1 MRLQADVSL
10 YFDAVQTADISSAF
24 EAALV
29 QTEFIWGLQESDE
42 WAEDQTNKASLDPS
56 IKVARERGDPGT
68 KGQTGDLHVS
78 AALRNLLRTSLRQEE
93 SSLQTSEFV

>member
-1 MRLQADVSL
+1 MFHFTLMRCKQLTFLVLLKPLSCKQ
-10 YFDAVQTADISSAF
+10 SSF
-24 EAALV
+24 
-29 QTEFIWGLQESDE
+29 WGLQESDE